1 MSNTFQSRHFNK
13 KRKKKKPT
21 DRQKNPFYYKISIRA
36 DKTHYLGLSEFVQE
50 KASNRDKQDPSYG
63 LKPPTLANGI
73 Q

>member
-13 KRKKKKPT
+13 QRGKKKPT
-21 DRQKNPFYYKISIRA
+21 DRQNPFYYKISICA
-36 DKTHYLGLSEFVQE
+36 GKTHYLGLSEFVQE

-63 LKPPTLANGI
+63 LKPPTLANRI